1 MRQILH
7 SYKLRL
13 TNLSQ
18 GNRSLK
24 LSRLSKR
31 RDIDLR
37 DLGFLE
43 KRSPEEILQ
52 QIIASKDLK
61 LIERLDPRFEPTNLA
76 DRRLNQIYRE
86 VNRIFEETGTYDL
99 FVGYPFVEGKFI
111 DGTDARCP
119 LLLFPVR
126 LVRNLAEAPRW
137 QLESIKDEPV
147 RFNKTFFLAYEQ
159 FQERRL
165 PAEFWEEEI
174 ESSNNWGEWIQALY
188 EKTKTYQL
196 ELNFNSQLFEQR
208 LNSFKDWRA
217 EDFKRLGAGKLIF
230 QPQAVLGIF
239 PQSDSAL
246 LQDYEVL
253 EQKEDEFGLKS
264 LFVDES
270 VLPQE
275 QAQAYIK
282 EEKRFFVTPV
292 DQSQE
297 AALLQIKAGKSVVIH
312 GPPGTGKSQ
321 VIVNIIAD
329 AMAHGQKV
337 LVVSQKRAA
346 LDVVYQRLQN
356 LGLERFAMLIHDY
369 RHDRN
374 QIYQHLRNLIEDT
387 QQFKREVNNLN
398 LTQWEHQYRLL
409 SRQTD
414 QYNRDFESLHQ
425 ALTDQTAW
433 GISLHE
439 LYLQSD
445 SQQQRLPVADFARG
459 LNAEN
464 LSLLLQ
470 KLASIFDYQDLLAND
485 YPWLERLSFRHYG
498 QEDQQRLQSAI
509 EGLPDQLQALHQSY
523 QQLSESLSTNILEP
537 LLNNER
543 IQAFREADTHLQ
555 DHRIREAIEALH
567 IEKRKTSSMRKIL
580 DQYEKVIRGLAER
593 QILTDQHWQGR
604 QHLQEQLDIYYQ
616 YRYQTFRWLNFRFL
630 RAKKYLEEFLE
641 TLAQN

>member
-52 QIIASKDLK
+52 QIIAKKDLK

-174 ESSNNWGEWIQALY
+174 EPSNNWGEWIQALY

-312 GPPGTGKSQ
+312 GPP
-321 VIVNIIAD
+321 
-329 AMAHGQKV
+329 
-337 LVVSQKRAA
+337 
-346 LDVVYQRLQN
+346 
-356 LGLERFAMLIHDY
+356 
-369 RHDRN
+369 
-374 QIYQHLRNLIEDT
+374 
-387 QQFKREVNNLN
+387 
-398 LTQWEHQYRLL
+398 
-409 SRQTD
+409 
-414 QYNRDFESLHQ
+414 
-425 ALTDQTAW
+425 
-433 GISLHE
+433 
-439 LYLQSD
+439 
-445 SQQQRLPVADFARG
+445 
-459 LNAEN
+459 
-464 LSLLLQ
+464 
-470 KLASIFDYQDLLAND
+470 
-485 YPWLERLSFRHYG
+485 
-498 QEDQQRLQSAI
+498 
-509 EGLPDQLQALHQSY
+509 
-523 QQLSESLSTNILEP
+523 
-537 LLNNER
+537 
-543 IQAFREADTHLQ
+543 
-555 DHRIREAIEALH
+555 
-567 IEKRKTSSMRKIL
+567 
-580 DQYEKVIRGLAER
+580 
-593 QILTDQHWQGR
+593 
-604 QHLQEQLDIYYQ
+604 
-616 YRYQTFRWLNFRFL
+616 
-630 RAKKYLEEFLE
+630 
-641 TLAQN
+641 